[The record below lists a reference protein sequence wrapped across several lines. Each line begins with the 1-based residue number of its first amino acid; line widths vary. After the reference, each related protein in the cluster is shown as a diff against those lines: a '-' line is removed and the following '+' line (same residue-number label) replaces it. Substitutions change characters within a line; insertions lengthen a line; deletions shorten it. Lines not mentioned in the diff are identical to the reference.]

1 MSARRCIGLGCALL
15 AAACTRGGS
24 ETGNPAREHI
34 ALALHSSDENAVAL
48 ASGSAD
54 ARIDQAW
61 VAFGR
66 FQFFTEGTCAGLGE
80 ADVSARPF
88 FAADLAEPGAKVS
101 VELAPGEYCGVVVP
115 IGRQPRTLPDGA
127 PSELADHGVVVRG
140 RLADGTRFVI
150 AHPEQDELELAAT
163 HGTFAADPDLLLS
176 FDVARW
182 LDGLDI
188 AGASHESDGSVRIDE
203 DHNGPLLDAFE
214 ANVECSLE
222 LYRDADGDGSK
233 SKGDALLATCA
244 KD

>member
-1 MSARRCIGLGCALL
+1 LCALL

-24 ETGNPAREHI
+24 ETGNPAREQI
-34 ALALHSSDENAVAL
+34 ALALHTSDQNAVAL

-54 ARIDQAW
+54 ARIEQAW

-66 FQFFTEGTCAGLGE
+66 FQFFAAGTCAGLGE
-80 ADVSARPF
+80 ASVSAKPF

-101 VELAPGEYCGVVVP
+101 LELEPGDYCGIVVP

-127 PSELADHGVVVRG
+127 PAQLADHGIVVRG
-140 RLADGTRFVI
+140 RLADGTRFSI

-163 HGTFAADPDLLLS
+163 HDTFAADPDLLLS

-182 LDGLDI
+182 LHGLDI
-188 AGASHESDGSVRIDE
+188 AGGTRQSDGSVRIDGE
-203 DHNGPLLDAFE
+203 HNVPLLDAFE

-222 LYRDADGDGSK
+222 LYRDADGDGQK
-233 SKGDALLATCA
+233 SKGDPLLATCA
-244 KD
+244 SD

>member
-1 MSARRCIGLGCALL
+1 MSMRYAGLACALL

-24 ETGNPAREHI
+24 ETGNPAREQI
-34 ALALHSSDENAVAL
+34 ALALHSSDEHAVAL
-48 ASGSAD
+48 SSGSAD

-66 FQFFTEGTCAGLGE
+66 FEFFAADTCAGLGE
-80 ADVSARPF
+80 ASVSAKPF
-88 FAADLAEPGAKVS
+88 YAADLAEPGAKIS
-101 VELAPGEYCGVVVP
+101 LELEPGEYCGVVVP

-127 PSELADHGVVVRG
+127 PAQLADHGIVVRG
-140 RLADGTRFVI
+140 RLADGTRFLI

-163 HGTFAADPDLLLS
+163 HDTFAADQDLLLS

-188 AGASHESDGSVRIDE
+188 AGGEHESDGSVRIDE

-222 LYRDADGDGSK
+222 LYRDADRDGSK
-233 SKGDALLATCA
+233 SKGDDLLATCA